1 MTEVTHVGPA
11 DGTPVRVG
19 AERGVRG
26 IRQRTPSP
34 NPLED
39 TMTRGL
45 TLALVNLSLLAG
57 LTLAAADGFAQVAQ
71 PVEQPTTAPVISTTC
86 GTGTLTQ
93 CGHKNL
99 YQCEWSISF
108 NINPLTYSGGFSFAR
123 QKCVVSGTIPLYK
136 DATRMASCPVTP
148 GTTWD
153 AGEWYADELPPEDV
167 YYEEECTE

>member
-1 MTEVTHVGPA
+1 MLALPTEH
-11 DGTPVRVG
+11 PVRVG

-26 IRQRTPSP
+26 NRRRTPSP
-34 NPLED
+34 YPQED

-45 TLALVNLSLLAG
+45 TLALVNLSLVAG

-71 PVEQPTTAPVISTTC
+71 PTEQPTNSPVVSTDC
-86 GTGTLTQ
+86 GNGTLTQ

-136 DATRMASCPVTP
+136 DAQRLASCPVNPVPPYDTE
-148 GTTWD
+148 
-153 AGEWYADELPPEDV
+153 EWFADELPPEDV
-167 YYEEECTE
+167 YYEEGCTE